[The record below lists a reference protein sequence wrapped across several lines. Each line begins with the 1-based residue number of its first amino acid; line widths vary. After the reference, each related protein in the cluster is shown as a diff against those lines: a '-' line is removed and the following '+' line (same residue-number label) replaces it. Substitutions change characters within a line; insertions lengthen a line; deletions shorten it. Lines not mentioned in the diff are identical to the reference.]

1 MPSLVGWRC
10 LDISSDLGGSS
21 PASTS
26 FLCTPRG
33 FCSLCSNFQSPL
45 PRFVTCG
52 SPTSGSCA
60 TVGAPHPHPR
70 AALHELTARATSTEM
85 PKRLQRT
92 VVTRIIC
99 VAVFVVA
106 VELIHVLYWVPRYG
120 AALPACTNTFGAL
133 CEQLEIAWVR
143 RIAATAEQCPLFYA
157 IVVHGVTAVGCGFLC
172 VQGFGTG
179 IIFGS
184 PVFSLMIVITAVDSL
199 VVRIDAYKE
208 RLTVF
213 RFSSVPAAISQ
224 HLKLRKAI
232 MREARELNIVVI
244 PACVRTVVSQ

>member
-1 MPSLVGWRC
+1 M
-10 LDISSDLGGSS
+10 
-21 PASTS
+21 
-26 FLCTPRG
+26 
-33 FCSLCSNFQSPL
+33 
-45 PRFVTCG
+45 
-52 SPTSGSCA
+52 
-60 TVGAPHPHPR
+60 
-70 AALHELTARATSTEM
+70 HELTARATSTEM

-143 RIAATAEQCPLFYA
+143 RIAATAEHPLFDA